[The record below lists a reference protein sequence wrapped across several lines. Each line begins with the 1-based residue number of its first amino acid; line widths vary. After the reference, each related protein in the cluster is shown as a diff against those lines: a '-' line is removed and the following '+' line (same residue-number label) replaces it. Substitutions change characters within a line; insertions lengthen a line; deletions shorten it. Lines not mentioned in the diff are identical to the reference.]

1 MHKVK
6 TSFNIWFLCKVTI
19 IGILIVGSGY
29 TCTAQTVREYEEI
42 PVSINIQR
50 VGTTEMPALIYNET
64 VYLPVIDLF
73 DFLKINIVSRDPDA
87 VSGTF
92 IQPNSTFLFDVP
104 NNRIV
109 YMGKNFE
116 LKPNSIIKTAGN
128 LYLRSNYFGE
138 VFGLNCMFNFRS
150 LSVVISTDIELPILR
165 EMRQEQMRN
174 NLGKLQGAFKADAFV
189 GRKNPLLYFG
199 TADYAFVTSAGNED
213 TPRDTRA
220 SLGLGGI
227 IAGGETNVIL
237 NYRSNAPFSGR
248 QQYYLWRY
256 VDNDLPFARQFLAG
270 KIRGQSISSIYA
282 PIVGVQIT
290 NSPTTYRRSF
300 GTYVLSNYTEP
311 NWTVEL
317 YVNGVLINYVKANAA
332 GFYRFNVP
340 LVYGNTNIKLRFY
353 GPFGQERFSEQN
365 INIPFTFLPK
375 GEFEYTASGGVVED
389 GFDTRFA
396 RFSSNYGLT
405 RNITIGGGFEY
416 LSSITSG
423 SKIPFVNTSFRLF
436 SNLLI
441 SAEHDFDVR
450 TKTTLSYNSVSG
462 LQFELHNN
470 WFRNGQTAINT
481 LFLEDHKAIV
491 SFPMRGRLISAFT
504 RFSLQE
510 IKLLNTR
517 YTASEWMI
525 SGVIKNFNASVNTF
539 ALFFRDSDAYIYSNY
554 SLGLRVF
561 QNLLLTQHLQYEYT
575 ANKVISV
582 RSELEKRIFR
592 NGYLNL
598 SFERNYIS
606 DIDNI
611 EFGLRYD
618 FSFAQTRF
626 SVRKTNDVYRTL
638 QAVNGSLIHDGK
650 SGITDFNNY
659 TSIGKGAILLIPYV
673 DINGNNRRDKDEPD
687 APGLKVMVNGGRLE
701 RRVKNNTILIT
712 DLEAYTNYNI
722 ELDPSEFDR
731 VAWRLLKKNYTVVV
745 ESNLV
750 KNIEIPVSVLGEVG
764 GRVLLLDE
772 EGENGIG
779 SIEINIYNEKS
790 KKIAQTTS
798 EVDGYFSYLGLVPGN
813 YTAKINIEKLE
824 KSGFT
829 TDTTQFNFTIIPN
842 IDGSLVDNLK
852 FILKSNK

>member
-6 TSFNIWFLCKVTI
+6 TSINIWFLCKVTI
-19 IGILIVGSGY
+19 IWIVIVGSGH
-29 TCTAQTVREYEEI
+29 TCKAQTVNEYDEV
-42 PVSINIQR
+42 PVSFNIQR

-64 VYLPVIDLF
+64 AYLPVVDLF

-92 IQPNSTFLFDVP
+92 IQQNSDFLFDVP
-104 NNRIV
+104 NNRVV
-109 YMGKNFE
+109 YMGKIFD
-116 LKPNSIIKTAGN
+116 LKPNSIIKTASN

-138 VFGLNCMFNFRS
+138 IFGLNCMFNFRS
-150 LSVVISTDIELPILR
+150 LSVVISTDLELPILR

-174 NLGKLQGAFKADAFV
+174 NLSKLQGVFKPDAFI
-189 GRKNPLLYFG
+189 GRKNPLFYFG
-199 TADYAFVTSAGNED
+199 TADYAFVTSAGNEE
-213 TPRDTRA
+213 TARDTRA
-220 SLGLGGI
+220 SFGLGGI

-332 GFYRFNVP
+332 GFYTFNVP

-353 GPFGQERFSEQN
+353 GPFGQERSSEQN
-365 INIPFTFLPK
+365 MNIPFNFLPK

-389 GFDTRFA
+389 GLDTRFA
-396 RFSSNYGLT
+396 RFSSNYGLS

-423 SKIPFVNTSFRLF
+423 TKIPFVNTSFRLF
-436 SNLLI
+436 PNVLM
-441 SAEHDFDVR
+441 SAEHAFDVR
-450 TKTTLSYNSVSG
+450 TRTTLSYNSVSG
-462 LQFELHNN
+462 LQFELQNN
-470 WFRNGQTAINT
+470 WFKNGQTAINT

-491 SFPMRGRLISAFT
+491 SFPMRGRLFSAFT

-539 ALFFRDSDAYIYSNY
+539 ALFFRDSDAYVYSNY

-575 ANKVISV
+575 TEKIITI
-582 RSELEKRIFR
+582 RSELEKRIFK

-598 SFERNYIS
+598 SFERNFIS

-638 QAVNGSLIHDGK
+638 QAVNGSLIHDSK

-659 TSIGKGAILLIPYV
+659 TSIGKGAVLLIPYV
-673 DINGNNRRDKDEPD
+673 DMNGNNRRDKDEPD
-687 APGLKVMVNGGRLE
+687 APGLKVLVNGGRLE
-701 RRVKNNTILIT
+701 RRVKHNTILIT
-712 DLEAYTNYNI
+712 DLEAYTNFNI
-722 ELDPSEFDR
+722 ELDPSGFER
-731 VAWRLLKKNYTVVV
+731 VAWRLLKKNYTVVI
-745 ESNLV
+745 EPNLV
-750 KNIEIPVSVLGEVG
+750 KNIEIPVSALGEVG
-764 GRVLLLDE
+764 GRVLLFDNNE
-772 EGENGIG
+772 ENGIG
-779 SIEINIYNEKS
+779 SIEIDIYNEKG

-813 YTAKINIEKLE
+813 YTAKINTEKLE

-829 TDTTQFNFTIIPN
+829 IDVKEFHFMIVPN

-852 FILKSNK
+852 FTLRSVK

>member
-1 MHKVK
+1 M
-6 TSFNIWFLCKVTI
+6 W
-19 IGILIVGSGY
+19 ILIVGSGHV
-29 TCTAQTVREYEEI
+29 CKAQTINEYDEV
-42 PVSINIQR
+42 PVSFNIQR

-64 VYLPVIDLF
+64 AYLPVVDLF

-92 IQPNSTFLFDVP
+92 IQQNSDFLFDVP
-104 NNRIV
+104 NNRVV
-109 YMGKNFE
+109 YMGKNFD
-116 LKPNSIIKTAGN
+116 LKPNSIIKTASN

-138 VFGLNCMFNFRS
+138 IFGLNCLFNFRS
-150 LSVVISTDIELPILR
+150 LSVVISTDLELPILR

-174 NLGKLQGAFKADAFV
+174 NLSKLQGVFKPDVFI
-189 GRKNPLLYFG
+189 GRKNPLFYFG
-199 TADYAFVTSAGNED
+199 TADYSFVTSAGNKE
-213 TPRDTRA
+213 TERDTRA
-220 SLGLGGI
+220 SFGLGGI

-332 GFYRFNVP
+332 GFYTFNVP

-353 GPFGQERFSEQN
+353 GPFGQERSSEQN
-365 INIPFTFLPK
+365 MNIPFNFLPK

-389 GFDTRFA
+389 GLDTRFA
-396 RFSSNYGLT
+396 RFSSNYGLS

-423 SKIPFVNTSFRLF
+423 TKIPFVNTSFRLF
-436 SNLLI
+436 PNVLM

-462 LQFELHNN
+462 LQFELQNN
-470 WFRNGQTAINT
+470 WFKNGQTAINT

-491 SFPMRGRLISAFT
+491 SFPMRGRLFSAFT

-539 ALFFRDSDAYIYSNY
+539 ALFFRDSDAYVYSNY

-575 ANKVISV
+575 TEKIITI
-582 RSELEKRIFR
+582 RSELEKRIFK

-598 SFERNYIS
+598 SFERNFIS

-638 QAVNGSLIHDGK
+638 QAVNGSLIHDSK

-659 TSIGKGAILLIPYV
+659 TSIGKGAVLLIPYV

-687 APGLKVMVNGGRLE
+687 APGLKVLVNGGRLE
-701 RRVKNNTILIT
+701 RRVKYNTILIT
-712 DLEAYTNYNI
+712 DLEAYTNFNI
-722 ELDPSEFDR
+722 ELDPSGFER
-731 VAWRLLKKNYTVVV
+731 VAWRLLKKNYTVVI
-745 ESNLV
+745 EPNLV
-750 KNIEIPVSVLGEVG
+750 KNIEIPVSALGEVG
-764 GRVLLLDE
+764 GRVLLLDNNE
-772 EGENGIG
+772 ENGIG
-779 SIEINIYNEKS
+779 SIEIDIYNEKG

-813 YTAKINIEKLE
+813 YTAKINTEKLE

-829 TDTTQFNFTIIPN
+829 IDVKEFHFTIVPN

-852 FILKSNK
+852 FTLRSVK